1 MPIGESLMNPGER
14 EPIQKQKK
22 VIDID
27 SNDLDASVKEAFSDI
42 VDDMKV
48 VEIEGDKVVTIE
60 GSDPATIEDSVA
72 KAFGSNVDDV
82 VEVDWAQES
91 KAVVAVAKQQIL
103 ADAQVIGYIQD
114 PDYKQIVLQTIDD
127 MTTNEEQIRIFQEGI
142 NAATDKAKYVEQATK
157 KLVDAIKSEI
167 ERKIIKHSAS
177 DNNS

>member
-1 MPIGESLMNPGER
+1 MPIGEPLMNPRKR
-14 EPIQKQKK
+14 EPVQKQKK

-27 SNDLDASVKEAFSDI
+27 SNNLDASIKEAFSDI
-42 VDDMKV
+42 ADDMKV

-60 GSDPATIEDSVA
+60 GSDPATINDSVA
-72 KAFGSNVDDV
+72 EAFGSNVDNII
-82 VEVDWAQES
+82 EVDWAQES
-91 KAVVAVAKQQIL
+91 KAVVVVAKQQIL
-103 ADAQVIGYIQD
+103 ADAQVVGYIQD

-157 KLVDAIKSEI
+157 KLVKAIKSEI
-167 ERKIIKHSAS
+167 EKKVMEHIAV